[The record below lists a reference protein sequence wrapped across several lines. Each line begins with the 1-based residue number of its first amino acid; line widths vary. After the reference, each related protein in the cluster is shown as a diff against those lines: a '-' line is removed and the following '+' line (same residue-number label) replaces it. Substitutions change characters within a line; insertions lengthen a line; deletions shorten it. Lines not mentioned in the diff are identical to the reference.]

1 MTITNSFVMTIQKCR
16 IIRHSIIHGKEHL
29 VSIMSIVRVGVS
41 GNDCVNVLLW
51 SADVLKSI
59 DRAIIMKMLNSK
71 L

>member
-1 MTITNSFVMTIQKCR
+1 MEKIFNLY
-16 IIRHSIIHGKEHL
+16 KEN
-29 VSIMSIVRVGVS
+29 VRVGVS